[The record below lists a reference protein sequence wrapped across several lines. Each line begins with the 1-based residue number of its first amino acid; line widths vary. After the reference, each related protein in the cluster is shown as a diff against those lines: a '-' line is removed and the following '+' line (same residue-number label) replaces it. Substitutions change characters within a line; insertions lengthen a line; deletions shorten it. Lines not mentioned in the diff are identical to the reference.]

1 MMATSLTSPN
11 REAVMG
17 DLLNV
22 PVTLCSGIPRFR
34 RRLLDRICRNN
45 WSQIETYRR
54 KGRKD
59 ARRLA
64 SVTLP
69 SEDVIAHCAKRITRS
84 TQ

>member
-1 MMATSLTSPN
+1 MMATSLRLRGDAVTS
-11 REAVMG
+11 
-17 DLLNV
+17 DLRNV
-22 PVTLCSGIPRFR
+22 PATLCSGNSRFR

-69 SEDVIAHCAKRITRS
+69 SEDVVAHCAKRITRS